1 MHLTTAHND
10 VIHRLIAH
18 HNPLHDLITQ
28 HTILGIDVNKLPAG
42 PAYGLILGL
51 VAMEYLGIP
60 VPGETALIAG
70 AILAATLHELNIAW
84 VIAAA
89 TVGALLGGNIG
100 FSIGYWG
107 GAPVLVRVAGPLRI
121 SEARLKVG
129 RYLFMRFGAGVIVLG
144 RFLVVLRAYISFLGG
159 LNRMGWVRF
168 EIANLIGGI
177 LWANIVGLG
186 YYLAGSEISR
196 FSGPV
201 ELGLVVVA
209 VAVVIATVVIV
220 RKNEARL
227 IDTAERALP
236 GPLNLRA
243 GPGQDSPV

>member
-1 MHLTTAHND
+1 MYLTTAHHD

-28 HTILGIDVNKLPAG
+28 HSILGIDLNKLPAG
-42 PAYGLILGL
+42 PAYGLILGI
-51 VAMEYLGIP
+51 VALEYLGIP

-70 AILAATLHELNIAW
+70 AILAATLHQLSIGW

-89 TVGALLGGNIG
+89 TVGALIGGNIG

-121 SEARLKVG
+121 SEGRLKVG
-129 RYLFMRFGAGVIVLG
+129 RYLFMRYGAGVIVLG
-144 RFLVVLRAYISFLGG
+144 RFLVVLRAYVSFLGG
-159 LNRMGWVRF
+159 LNRMGWIRF

-177 LWANIVGLG
+177 LWANLIGLG
-186 YYLAGSEISR
+186 YYLAGSVIRR

-201 ELGLVVVA
+201 ELGLIVFAVGVVLA
-209 VAVVIATVVIV
+209 SLVIV

-243 GPGQDSPV
+243 QPGSRPPF